1 MSQAESRRRQAHC
14 PLLLAV
20 RRQELALAWSED
32 GQARSLHI
40 PLPVVEQSSCGD
52 RPSLQAQ
59 AARDALQA
67 LSQAQGLPARAT
79 LHVVFEPPWLLHM
92 TVPWSA
98 QLLSSAQADA
108 YVNRCAIEAGW
119 DLGRWQLHVDD
130 APYGQP
136 RLAIAY
142 PLGWI
147 EALRASAQAQGW
159 LPGRMTGL
167 SVLAWREARRQTGAV
182 RQLVLAGER
191 DTLFLAGPNHLE
203 SVHAV
208 SALRAPPREED
219 LLKQWQR
226 LRWRQPSWTDGDTR
240 LHGLLAGAQAEP
252 PVARERLDW
261 LPAAPGEGP
270 AVFRW
275 LRAGLQERSALDA
288 RSPAP
293 RGALLHGLALA
304 AVLSLGLVMLLAAH
318 RLHGK
323 ESVLAG
329 QTAQM
334 GLRSDA
340 QPQLQKQDPKAA
352 EALAAVR
359 RQLRAPYSDL
369 LAVLLPPRDID
380 VALLDL
386 EFGHS
391 FAAPGARKVKLQLEG
406 RTALD
411 MTRYMAYLDHRG
423 PLGAVVLTQH
433 ALRQDKAEERYRFT
447 LELTW
452 QR

>member
-1 MSQAESRRRQAHC
+1 VSQAESRRRQAPC

-32 GQARSLHI
+32 GQARSLRI
-40 PLPVVEQSSCGD
+40 PLPAVEQVPAGD
-52 RPSLQAQ
+52 WPSLQAQ

-98 QLLSSAQADA
+98 QLLGAAQADA
-108 YVNRCAIEAGW
+108 YVSRCASEAGW

-142 PLGWI
+142 PLAWVD
-147 EALRASAQAQGW
+147 ALRACAKAQGW
-159 LPGRMTGL
+159 LQGRMTGL
-167 SVLAWREARRQTGAV
+167 SVLAWREARRQAAEV
-182 RQLVLAGER
+182 RQLVLAAER
-191 DTLFLAGPNHLE
+191 DTLFLAGGRHLE

-208 SALRAPPREED
+208 SAPRAAPREEA
-219 LLKQWQR
+219 LLRQWQR
-226 LRWRQPSWTDGDTR
+226 LRWRQPSWTGGDAR
-240 LHGLLAGAQAEP
+240 LHGLQAGAQAEP
-252 PVARERLDW
+252 PSASEQLAW
-261 LPAAPGEGP
+261 LPDAPGEGP
-270 AVFRW
+270 AALRW
-275 LRAGLQERSALDA
+275 LQAGLRERSALDA
-288 RSPAP
+288 HIPAP

-304 AVLSLGLVMLLAAH
+304 ALLSLGLMMLLAAH
-318 RLHGK
+318 RLQGR
-323 ESVLAG
+323 ESMLAE
-329 QTAQM
+329 QTARLGQ
-334 GLRSDA
+334 RSEA
-340 QPQLQKQDPKAA
+340 RGQPPQDPKAA

-359 RQLRAPYSDL
+359 RQLRTPYADL

-386 EFGHS
+386 EFGQS
-391 FAAPGARKVKLQLEG
+391 PAAPGAQKLKLQLEG
-406 RTALD
+406 RTPLD

-447 LELTW
+447 LELAW